1 MNVTIPGSWYL
12 KVVEVHGVKW
22 VTEKFKV
29 AITHYQILISG
40 HNRVIETKS
49 FRVLI
54 NIRANPNCP
63 NLLGTFHPNPALT
76 GPPFGPPPSSVRS
89 SLVQWPLSLTVP
101 TSTPRSTCSWSG
113 LSRCRVCKTFFCQN
127 KANLRRKWPARAG
140 GSQAR
145 QAWENKQLRR
155 SLWTRGGG
163 PAWDAVGIDWQVKS
177 GTGSTETRNRQQLS
191 QFEKNS

>member
-101 TSTPRSTCSWSG
+101 TSTHLFLKW
-113 LSRCRVCKTFFCQN
+113 LVAMSR
-127 KANLRRKWPARAG
+127 L
-140 GSQAR
+140 
-145 QAWENKQLRR
+145 
-155 SLWTRGGG
+155 
-163 PAWDAVGIDWQVKS
+163 
-177 GTGSTETRNRQQLS
+177 
-191 QFEKNS
+191 